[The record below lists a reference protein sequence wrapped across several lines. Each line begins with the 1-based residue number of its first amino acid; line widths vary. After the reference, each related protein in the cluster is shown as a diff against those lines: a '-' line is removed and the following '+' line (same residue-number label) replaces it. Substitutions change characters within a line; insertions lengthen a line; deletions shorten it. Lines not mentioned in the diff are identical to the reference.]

1 MDTWVPKYWVWH
13 RSHSTIDKRKC
24 ILSLLEK
31 HIFGCR
37 RVFKGKSKLFKTGQ
51 EYKKGETIQPHL
63 HNKQERIVY
72 LTPEFI
78 LLKKGKVRVNFF
90 SDKKVLLGNTIL
102 NQFDSILLYE
112 GAHSFDILEDMELI
126 EVKQGPYIEE
136 NDKIKW

>member
-1 MDTWVPKYWVWH
+1 MLETIIIDDTLYALVIRKEFTNEN
-13 RSHSTIDKRKC
+13 SQFFTEDKLQFQVGYIR
-24 ILSLLEK
+24 
-31 HIFGCR
+31 
-37 RVFKGKSKLFKTGQ
+37 
-51 EYKKGETIQPHL
+51 YKKGETIQPHL